1 MKIDESDPE
10 VKRMFTLFGITD
22 PDQIK
27 GIFNIIDAL
36 PENVSTELAA
46 KIGQSIN
53 NPNAETLKARS
64 KLFAEAEYNTL
75 QKAKKT
81 TWLN

>member
-1 MKIDESDPE
+1 MKVDESDPE
-10 VKRMFTLFGITD
+10 VKRLFTLFGISD

-27 GIFNIIDAL
+27 AIFTLVENL
-36 PENVSTELAA
+36 PDDVSENLGKKLAQA
-46 KIGQSIN
+46 IE
-53 NPNAETLKARS
+53 NPSAETLKARS
-64 KLFAEAEYNTL
+64 KFIAETEYNTM